1 MSSLLSARSV
11 LSARGGGLGIL
22 PPLTRPEQHRPVEPR
37 SLGRPPRP
45 LAQPLRHALA
55 LLTAPP
61 APAPPARAHRRRQ
74 TLSTS
79 AMVTRI
85 EVQTP
90 SRIRLL
96 RQSERRPRGARG
108 GGTGAG
114 AVAGSIPA
122 QAADCHRLAFW
133 SLGPTREPRTVCPD
147 FQPWPPTYSSL
158 FTWQLALL
166 NATSTCRVL
175 KASSDQSDPSTT
187 N

>member
-96 RQSERRPRGARG
+96 RQSEPRPRGARG
-108 GGTGAG
+108 EGPGQGLWQVVYPPRQRTATVWLSGVLG
-114 AVAGSIPA
+114 QRENRELCVLIS
-122 QAADCHRLAFW
+122 
-133 SLGPTREPRTVCPD
+133 SLGLLPTRLCLPGS
-147 FQPWPPTYSSL
+147 WP
-158 FTWQLALL
+158 
-166 NATSTCRVL
+166 C
-175 KASSDQSDPSTT
+175 
-187 N
+187 